1 MRLIMVFAVW
11 FGLGVQVS
19 ASELRVAVDIAPV
32 HSIVSQVVGDKVDL
46 NLIVPV
52 NASPHDHAMRPSE
65 AYNLSKADVV
75 IWVGEGL
82 TPWLEGP
89 IEKLAPTARHIEL
102 LGLPETQVLQFRE
115 GAGFGKHSHGEHFP
129 EEEHD
134 DHETH
139 KEEGHEEG
147 HEGEHADNH
156 DDHAQG
162 DPHVWLDPQNAI
174 AWAYVIAD
182 ALGEEDPKN
191 LAVYDAN
198 AKAFAQRITVVS
210 DEITQQL
217 EVVKGLSF
225 IVFHDAFHNFEQ
237 RFGIEAVGAIS
248 DSDAVP
254 PSPKR
259 IALVRDLAA
268 GQNVRCVLAGPLPNK
283 GLVRAVAGD
292 VQIVEADETGAGF
305 VLGPNL
311 YENLLRSIGTALA
324 TCLLK

>member
-162 DPHVWLDPQNAI
+162 DPHVWLDSQNAI

>member
-1 MRLIMVFAVW
+1 MRFFGIFAVW
-11 FGLGVQVS
+11 FGLSMQ
-19 ASELRVAVDIAPV
+19 ASGAELREAVDIAPI
-32 HSIVSQVVGDKVDL
+32 HSIVAQVAGDKVRLD
-46 NLIVPV
+46 LIVPV
-52 NASPHDHAMRPSE
+52 TASPHDYAMRPSE

-89 IEKLAPTARHIEL
+89 IEKLAPTARHIAL

-115 GAGFGKHSHGEHFP
+115 GAGFGKHSHGEHVP
-129 EEEHD
+129 EGEHD

-147 HEGEHADNH
+147 HEDEHADSH

-182 ALGEEDPKN
+182 ALGAEDPQN
-191 LAVYDAN
+191 STVYDAN

-225 IVFHDAFHNFEQ
+225 IVFHDAFHNFEH

-254 PSPKR
+254 PGPKR
-259 IALVRDLAA
+259 IALVRDLVAA
-268 GQNVRCVLAGPLPNK
+268 QNVQCVLAGPLPNK
-283 GLVRAVAGD
+283 GLVHAVADD
-292 VQIVEADETGAGF
+292 VPIVEVDEAGAGF
-305 VLGPNL
+305 DLGPDL
-311 YENLLRSIGTALA
+311 YESVLRSIATALTA
-324 TCLLK
+324 CLPK

>member
-191 LAVYDAN
+191 SAVYDAN
-198 AKAFAQRITVVS
+198 AKAFVQRITVVL

-237 RFGIEAVGAIS
+237 RFGIEAVGAIA

-305 VLGPNL
+305 DLGPDL

>member
-217 EVVKGLSF
+217 EVVKGLSL

>member
-52 NASPHDHAMRPSE
+52 NASPHDYAMRPSE

-89 IEKLAPTARHIEL
+89 IEKLAPTVRHIEL

-191 LAVYDAN
+191 SAVYDAN
-198 AKAFAQRITVVS
+198 AKAFALRITVVL

-268 GQNVRCVLAGPLPNK
+268 GQNV
-283 GLVRAVAGD
+283 
-292 VQIVEADETGAGF
+292 
-305 VLGPNL
+305 
-311 YENLLRSIGTALA
+311 
-324 TCLLK
+324 

>member
-1 MRLIMVFAVW
+1 MRFFGIFAVW
-11 FGLGVQVS
+11 FGLSIQAS
-19 ASELRVAVDIAPV
+19 ASELRVAVDIAPI
-32 HSIVSQVVGDKVDL
+32 HSIVAQGAGDKVRLD
-46 NLIVPV
+46 LIVPV
-52 NASPHDHAMRPSE
+52 NASPHDYAMRPSE
-65 AYNLSKADVV
+65 AYNLSKADAV

-89 IEKLAPTARHIEL
+89 IEKLAPTARQIEL
-102 LGLPETQVLQFRE
+102 LGLSETQVLPFRE
-115 GAGFGKHSHGEHFP
+115 GAGFGKHSHGEP
-129 EEEHD
+129 VAKQEHD
-134 DHETH
+134 V
-139 KEEGHEEG
+139 
-147 HEGEHADNH
+147 HEGEHEDGH
-156 DDHAQG
+156 ESEHEEGYDDHAQG

-191 LAVYDAN
+191 SAVYDAN

-292 VQIVEADETGAGF
+292 VKIVEADETGAGF
-305 VLGPNL
+305 DLGPDL

>member
-191 LAVYDAN
+191 SAVYDAN
-198 AKAFAQRITVVS
+198 AKAFAQRITVVL

-305 VLGPNL
+305 DLGPDL

>member
-32 HSIVSQVVGDKVDL
+32 HSNVSQVVGDKVDL

-139 KEEGHEEG
+139 KEKGHEEG

-191 LAVYDAN
+191 SAVYDAN

-259 IALVRDLAA
+259 IALVRDLAV

-305 VLGPNL
+305 DLGPDL

>member
-1 MRLIMVFAVW
+1 MRFFGIFAVW
-11 FGLGVQVS
+11 FGLSMQ
-19 ASELRVAVDIAPV
+19 ASGAELRVAVDIAPI
-32 HSIVSQVVGDKVDL
+32 HSIVAQVAGDKVRLD
-46 NLIVPV
+46 LIVPV
-52 NASPHDHAMRPSE
+52 TASPHDYAMRPSE

-89 IEKLAPTARHIEL
+89 IEKLAPTARHIAL

-115 GAGFGKHSHGEHFP
+115 GAGFGKHSHGEHVP
-129 EEEHD
+129 EGEHD

-147 HEGEHADNH
+147 HEDEHADSH

-182 ALGEEDPKN
+182 ALGAEDPQN
-191 LAVYDAN
+191 STVYDAN

-225 IVFHDAFHNFEQ
+225 IVFHDAFHNFEH

-254 PSPKR
+254 PGPKR
-259 IALVRDLAA
+259 IALVRDLVAA
-268 GQNVRCVLAGPLPNK
+268 QKTCNAFWLALC
-283 GLVRAVAGD
+283 
-292 VQIVEADETGAGF
+292 QIRGWFTRSLMMF
-305 VLGPNL
+305 Q
-311 YENLLRSIGTALA
+311 LLRLMRQVQVSILA
-324 TCLLK
+324 QTYMKACCVR